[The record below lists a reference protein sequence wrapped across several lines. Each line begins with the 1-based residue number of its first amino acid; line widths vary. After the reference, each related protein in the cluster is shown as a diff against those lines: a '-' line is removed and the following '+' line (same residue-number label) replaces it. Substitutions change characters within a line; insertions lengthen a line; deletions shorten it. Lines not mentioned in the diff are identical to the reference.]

1 MAEIVVIGASVGGLG
16 AAMLLAK
23 DGHRV
28 IVLERDPAPPAKA
41 VDGWALAGPRKVPDQ
56 DDLPPSPASAT

>member
-1 MAEIVVIGASVGGLG
+1 MAEIVAIGAGVGGLG

-28 IVLERDPAPPAKA
+28 IVLERDPAPPPAKA
-41 VDGWALAGPRKVPDQ
+41 VDGWAPAGPRK
-56 DDLPPSPASAT
+56 SSRSG